1 MKKII
6 AFVSLL
12 LLSLGIFNANAYEL
26 SKEDKIYVG
35 GQSIGIKLNT
45 GVVVV
50 GSYGVLE
57 NGKVQKPWEAAGI
70 MEGDQIVTLNQMAV
84 TDTKSL
90 LRALEKTGGK
100 ESLLEYR
107 RNNEMY
113 STTITPVYTSNSYS
127 LGLYVKDS
135 ILGVGTLTYYIKEI
149 NAYGSLGH
157 QITTKDFYSG
167 EIYEAKVNE
176 IIKPTRGEAGEKR
189 ASIDSKA
196 IGNVE
201 KNTNTGVQG
210 YTNSNFKYDTME
222 ALEMKTRNEIRLGE
236 AEIWT
241 CIKGKTVEKF
251 KINITD
257 LAKQPTKDV
266 KGISFEVV
274 DEALLSQTGGIIQGM
289 SGSPIIQDNKIIGA
303 VTHVLINNSKKGY
316 GIYLEFMLEDMGI
329 TIAEE

>member
-1 MKKII
+1 MKKILVFI
-6 AFVSLL
+6 SMLL
-12 LLSLGIFNANAYEL
+12 ITFGIFQANAYEL
-26 SKEDKIYVG
+26 SKDDKIYVG
-35 GQSIGIKLNT
+35 GQAIGIKLNT

-50 GSYGVLE
+50 GSYGILE
-57 NGKVQKPWEAAGI
+57 NGKIYKPWNEAGI
-70 MEGDQIVTLNQMAV
+70 QEGDQITRLNQMQI

-90 LRALEKTGGK
+90 LKALEKTNGNACMI
-100 ESLLEYR
+100 EYQ
-107 RNNEMY
+107 RNQIKFEKL
-113 STTITPVYTSNSYS
+113 IHPVLSSNSYS

-157 QITTKDFYSG
+157 SITSKDFYSG

-176 IIKPTRGEAGEKR
+176 IVKPTRTEAGEKR

-196 IGNVE
+196 IGTVE
-201 KNTNTGVQG
+201 KNTNTGVHG
-210 YTNSNFKYDTME
+210 YTNSTFDSSSMQE
-222 ALEMKTRNEIRLGE
+222 LEMKTREEVELGD

-241 CIKGKTVEKF
+241 CIEGKKVEKY
-251 KINITD
+251 KIKITG
-257 LAKQPTKDV
+257 LSKQNTKDI

-274 DEALLSQTGGIIQGM
+274 DEELLSKTGGIIQGM

-329 TIAEE
+329 TIAK

>member
-1 MKKII
+1 M
-6 AFVSLL
+6 S
-12 LLSLGIFNANAYEL
+12 
-26 SKEDKIYVG
+26 
-35 GQSIGIKLNT
+35 
-45 GVVVV
+45 
-50 GSYGVLE
+50 
-57 NGKVQKPWEAAGI
+57 
-70 MEGDQIVTLNQMAV
+70 V

-100 ESLLEYR
+100 ESILEYK
-107 RNNEMY
+107 RNNEKY
-113 STTITPVYTSNSYS
+113 STTITPIYASNSYS

-157 QITTKDFYSG
+157 QITSKDYYAG

-176 IIKPTRGEAGEKR
+176 IVKPTRGEAGEKR

-201 KNTNTGVQG
+201 KNTNTGVHG
-210 YTNSNFKYDTME
+210 HTNSNFNYSSME
-222 ALEMKTRNEIRLGE
+222 ALEMKTRDEIRLGE

-241 CIKGKTVEKF
+241 CIKG
-251 KINITD
+251 
-257 LAKQPTKDV
+257 
-266 KGISFEVV
+266 ISFEVV
-274 DEALLSQTGGIIQGM
+274 DDALLEQTGGIIQGM

-303 VTHVLINNSKKGY
+303 VTHVLINNSKRGY

-329 TIAEE
+329 SIAQE